1 MPGPLAHVGNTTLC
15 THGVPVQTI
24 PTNAR
29 VLVTGQPVTV
39 VSDTTIIAGCPFT
52 VPPVPGPMPCIRV
65 QWLTPAVRVLV
76 NGQPP
81 LLQTS
86 TGLCISAQGTP
97 NGPPLVTVNQVRVIA
112 T

>member
-1 MPGPLAHVGNTTLC
+1 MPGPLAHIGNTTLC
-15 THGVPVQTI
+15 PHGVPVQTI

-29 VLVTGQPVTV
+29 VLVGGQPVTLL
-39 VSDTTIIAGCPFT
+39 SDTTIVAGCPFT
-52 VPPVPGPMPCIRV
+52 VPVATPMPCIRV

-86 TGLCISAQGTP
+86 TGLCISAQSTP
-97 NGPPLVTVNQVRVIA
+97 NGPPIVPVNQPRVIA

>member
-24 PTNAR
+24 PSNMR
-29 VLVTGQPVTV
+29 VLVSGQPVTL
-39 VSDTTIIAGCPFT
+39 VSDTNLVGGCPFT
-52 VPPVPGPMPCIRV
+52 VPPVPGPMPCLQV
-65 QWLTPAVRVLV
+65 QWLAPAVRVLV

-86 TGLCISAQGTP
+86 IGLCISAQGTP
-97 NGPPLVTVNQVRVIA
+97 NGPAMVVVNQPRVIA

>member
-1 MPGPLAHVGNTTLC
+1 MPGPLAHIGNTTLC
-15 THGVPVQTI
+15 PHGVPVQTI

-29 VLVTGQPVTV
+29 VLVSGQPVILL
-39 VSDTTIIAGCPFT
+39 SDTNLVAGCPFVVVA
-52 VPPVPGPMPCIRV
+52 VPTPCIRV
-65 QWLTPAVRVLV
+65 QWLTPAVRVLI

-86 TGLCISAQGTP
+86 TGICFSAQSTP
-97 NGPPLVTVNQVRVIA
+97 NGPPIVPVNQPRVIA